1 MCVPAS
7 PVAGDIRL
15 MPCFHP
21 PASPPAPLAAL
32 SAAMGRAPLPAAP
45 QESYYYHYGA
55 EGPSPAWPALA

>member
-1 MCVPAS
+1 
-7 PVAGDIRL
+7 